1 MTRLEFSSPKAY
13 TAHRIGQISTFFS
26 LLLLGSY
33 AWLLING
40 HTEWQIWGALVA
52 TILSLIA
59 SLSCIQF
66 SLRGRHEIGI
76 HILLASIYLA
86 AITGSLL
93 LENLGIAIAMA
104 IVTIAL
110 ATTTATLPQRQ
121 TTPIFIFSL
130 VIALFTTAMDIA
142 KIPWRLP
149 IPGFQTYASAVS
161 IVATIIFGLFLLRQF
176 SQYSLTNKLLL
187 GFIGLAVITSVA
199 QSTLMLRNLRQV
211 VTSGTQQALL
221 GVAQQV
227 SADIELYLGGNLAIV
242 QAAADVPLLAQYL
255 QMPKGDRPLT
265 PLDSEVNQFLRNLR
279 ATDLQN
285 ISGYMLLDADG
296 RVVKDTTGY
305 MYPYSANTIFD
316 QRDFFTQ
323 PRDTG
328 VTYISRPQFSIK
340 PNPATPYL
348 YLSAPIVNQR
358 NGEFLGVIV
367 ARYRAD
373 ALQARIE
380 AFNDRLGVHSF
391 AALYVPLED
400 NYIHLAHGTRP
411 ELALALLGPEAP
423 THLVSLQNRGYL
435 SLQYMQVMSVES
447 PNLLTAIANADTA
460 SFFTA
465 PEGYAPL
472 PVESENNPAGEN
484 YRAVVLPLGSVNWKV
499 AYYQLETSFS
509 STLIS
514 QIRDNQF
521 VGLITIVLATIGA
534 ILFTQV
540 ISRPINRLAQVA
552 QTLSTGDLTAR
563 AEISGED
570 EIGQLAETFNQMAE
584 QLNTTLSS
592 MERQIAERTAA
603 FKRRSAQIQAA
614 AEVGHIANQI
624 RDLDRLLPQVAELI
638 SKRFGF
644 YHVGIF
650 LLDARGEYA
659 VLQASN
665 SLGGQRMLARGH
677 KLKVGQVG
685 IVGYV
690 TAQRQPRIALDVG
703 EDAVFFNNP
712 DLPNTRSEMAIPL
725 ITGEEVLG
733 TLDVQSTQPNA
744 FSQEDV
750 EVMQLLADQI
760 AIAISNAQLFAR
772 NEKAL
777 EDIRRAYGEV
787 TQRAWLNLLTSR
799 RTLAYAQ
806 IQDKTL
812 PVQPLWD
819 EVSQQALQE
828 KRPLA
833 SNAPDENGRFRL
845 TLPVYSSGVPLGTIT
860 AFKEGTSW
868 LETEIE
874 LLDNIVQELGITL
887 ESSRL
892 FEESQRR
899 AQLER
904 ASAQVVTRLR
914 ETLDVQAMLR
924 TAAEEI
930 RRALELPEVK
940 VRLTPHAEEIS
951 GNENGDSQDV

>member
-13 TAHRIGQISTFFS
+13 TARRIGQILTFLS
-26 LLLLGSY
+26 LLSLSGY
-33 AWLLING
+33 AWLLLNG
-40 HTEWQIWGALVA
+40 YTQWQMQGIFVVL
-52 TILSLIA
+52 ILNLIA
-59 SLSCIQF
+59 SLFCIQF
-66 SLRGRHEIGI
+66 SLNGRHEIGI

-93 LENLGIAIAMA
+93 LENLGSAIAIAV
-104 IVTIAL
+104 VTIAL
-110 ATTTATLPQRQ
+110 ATATATLPQRQ
-121 TTPIFIFSL
+121 TTPIFILSL
-130 VIALFTTAMDIA
+130 TVALFTTAMDIA
-142 KIPWRLP
+142 KIPWRLS
-149 IPGFQTYASAVS
+149 IPGLQEYTSTIS
-161 IVATIIFGLFLLRQF
+161 IVTSIIFGLFLLRQF
-176 SQYSLTNKLLL
+176 PQYPLTNKLLV
-187 GFIGLAVITSVA
+187 GFIGLAVITSVG

-211 VTSGTQQALL
+211 ITSGTRQALL

-227 SADIELYLGGNLAIV
+227 SADIERYLDSNLATV

-255 QMPKGDRPLT
+255 QMPKGDRPIT
-265 PLDSEVNQFLRNLR
+265 PLDSDVNQFLRNLR
-279 ATDLQN
+279 GADLQN

-296 RVVKDTTGY
+296 QVVKDTTGY
-305 MYPYSANTIFD
+305 MYPYSANITFD

-328 VTYISRPQFSIK
+328 IAYISQPQFSIK

-348 YLSAPIVNQR
+348 YLSAPIVNPR
-358 NGEFLGVIV
+358 NGDFLGVIV
-367 ARYRAD
+367 ARYRTD

-380 AFNDRLGVHSF
+380 AFNDRLGTHSF
-391 AALYVPLED
+391 AALYAPLEG

-411 ELALALLGPEAP
+411 ELALALLGPETP
-423 THLVSLQNRGYL
+423 TRLVSLQNRGYL
-435 SLQYMQVMSVES
+435 SLRYMQTVSVES
-447 PNLLTAIANADTA
+447 PELLTAIANANTA
-460 SFFTA
+460 SFFTV
-465 PEGYAPL
+465 PEDYAPL
-472 PVESENNPAGEN
+472 PVESEDNPTDEN
-484 YRAVVLPLGSVNWKV
+484 YQAVALPLESVDWKV

-509 STLIS
+509 STLIP
-514 QIRDNQF
+514 QIRNNQF

-563 AEISGED
+563 AEISSED
-570 EIGQLAETFNQMAE
+570 KIGQLAGAFNQMAE
-584 QLNTTLSS
+584 QLSTTLSS
-592 MERQIAERTAA
+592 MERQITERTTA
-603 FKRRSAQIQAA
+603 FERRNAQIQAA
-614 AEVGHIANQI
+614 AEVGRIANQI
-624 RDLDRLLPQVAELI
+624 RDLERLLPQVAELI
-638 SKRFGF
+638 SQRFGF

-733 TLDVQSTQPNA
+733 ALDVQSTQPNA
-744 FSQEDV
+744 FSHEDV

-787 TQRAWLNLLTSR
+787 AQRAWLNLLTSR
-799 RTLAYAQ
+799 RALAYAQ

-812 PVQPLWD
+812 PVEPMWD

-833 SNAPDENGRFRL
+833 SDVPDENGRFRL

-860 AFKEGTSW
+860 AFKEGASW

-874 LLDNIVQELGITL
+874 LLGNIVQELGITL

-892 FEESQRR
+892 FEEGQRR

-904 ASAQVVTRLR
+904 ASAQVVTHLR

-930 RRALELPEVK
+930 RRSLELPEVS
-940 VRLTPHAEEIS
+940 VRLTPHARETA
-951 GNENGDSQDV
+951 GNENGNSQDV

>member
-13 TAHRIGQISTFFS
+13 TARRIGQIFTFLS
-26 LLLLGSY
+26 LLLLSSSV
-33 AWLLING
+33 WLLLRG
-40 HTEWQIWGALVA
+40 YTGWQVQGVLVA
-52 TILSLIA
+52 LILNLIA
-59 SLSCIQF
+59 SLFCVQS
-66 SLRGRHEIGI
+66 SLSRRYEIGI
-76 HILLASIYLA
+76 HVLLTGIYLASITA
-86 AITGSLL
+86 SLL
-93 LENLGIAIAMA
+93 LEDIGSAIAVA
-104 IVTIAL
+104 VVTVAL
-110 ATTTATLPQRQ
+110 ATATATLPQRQ
-121 TTPIFIFSL
+121 TTPIFILSL
-130 VIALFTTAMDIA
+130 AVALFTTAMDIA
-142 KIPWRLP
+142 KVPWRLSL
-149 IPGFQTYASAVS
+149 PGIQAYTSIIS
-161 IVATIIFGLFLLRQF
+161 IVATILFGLFLLRQF
-176 SQYSLTNKLLL
+176 PQYPLTNKLLV
-187 GFIGLAVITSVA
+187 GFIGLSVITSVG

-211 VTSGTQQALL
+211 VTNGTQQALL

-227 SADIELYLGGNLAIV
+227 SADIERYLGNNLATV
-242 QAAADVPLLAQYL
+242 QAAANVPLLAQYL
-255 QMPKGDRPLT
+255 QTPKGNRPLT
-265 PLDSEVNQFLRNLR
+265 PLDGDVNQFLRNLR
-279 ATDLQN
+279 GADLQN

-296 RVVKDTTGY
+296 KVVKDTTGY
-305 MYPYSANTIFD
+305 MYPYSANTTFD

-328 VTYISRPQFSIK
+328 MAYISRPQFSIK

-348 YLSAPIVNQR
+348 YLSAPIVNPR
-358 NGEFLGVIV
+358 NGDFLGVIA
-367 ARYRAD
+367 ARYRTD
-373 ALQARIE
+373 ALQTRIE
-380 AFNDRLGVHSF
+380 AFNDRLGGHSF
-391 AALYVPLED
+391 AALYAPLED
-400 NYIHLAHGTRP
+400 NYIHLTHGTRP
-411 ELALALLGPEAP
+411 ELALALLGPEDP
-423 THLVSLQNRGYL
+423 THLVSFQNRGYL
-435 SLQYMQVMSVES
+435 SLQYMQVMSIES
-447 PNLLTAIANADTA
+447 PDLLTAIANADEA

-465 PEGYAPL
+465 PEDYAPL
-472 PVESENNPAGEN
+472 VDLDSNLVDET
-484 YRAVVLPLGSVNWKV
+484 YRAVALPLESINWKV
-499 AYYQLETSFS
+499 AYYQLETSFFS
-509 STLIS
+509 ALIS
-514 QIRDNQF
+514 QVRNNQF

-540 ISRPINRLAQVA
+540 INRPINRLAQVA

-563 AEISGED
+563 ADISSED

-584 QLNTTLSS
+584 QLSTTLNS
-592 MERQIAERTAA
+592 MEQQIAERTAD
-603 FKRRSAQIQAA
+603 FERRNAQIHAA
-614 AEVGHIANQI
+614 AEVGRIANQI
-624 RDLDRLLPQVAELI
+624 RDPDRLLPQVAELI
-638 SKRFGF
+638 SERFGF

-650 LLDARGEYA
+650 LLDARGEHA

-733 TLDVQSTQPNA
+733 ALDVQSTQPNA

-772 NEKAL
+772 NKQAL

-799 RTLAYAQ
+799 HALAYAQ

-812 PVQPLWD
+812 PVEPLWD

-828 KRPLA
+828 KRPIA
-833 SNAPDENGRFRL
+833 SDVPDENGRFRL
-845 TLPVYSSGVPLGTIT
+845 TLPVYSSEVPLGTIT

-868 LETEIE
+868 LEAEIE
-874 LLDNIVQELGITL
+874 LLGNIVRELGITL

-892 FEESQRR
+892 FEEGQRR

-904 ASAQVVTRLR
+904 ASTQVVTHLR
-914 ETLDVQAMLR
+914 ETLDVQAILR

-930 RRALELPEVK
+930 RRSLKLPEVSI
-940 VRLTPHAEEIS
+940 RLTPEAAHD
-951 GNENGDSQDV
+951 ENGDTQDV